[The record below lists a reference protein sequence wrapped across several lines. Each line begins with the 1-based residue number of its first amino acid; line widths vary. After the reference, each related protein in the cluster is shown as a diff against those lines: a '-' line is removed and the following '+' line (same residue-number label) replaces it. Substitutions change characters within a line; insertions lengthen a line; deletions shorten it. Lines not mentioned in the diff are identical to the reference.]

1 MASITAKTLIERL
14 QGADNAQRSQ
24 FIELAIDHTLNLP
37 VRTLLDV
44 DAIAAVITDA
54 LTDANTEKLIQEEL
68 DPLLKRLHGHFEG
81 TEETPR
87 DLLPEGT
94 PEKLIKI
101 VAKGDRPRAAWAKG
115 SVDLAPIRG
124 LIAPIFQDVLLN
136 FTKSLPIP
144 GLGGDSGQ
152 SSSTSST
159 SSSKSSRS
167 RGRLGKALRK
177 RAGSIADMSKGVIGG
192 LSGELERKIQATT
205 RDFSNQALGE
215 IRGAIRERLKSKE
228 GQDVIRQTRISLTE
242 RFLDTPVHILLEDVY
257 RLPIEDLAGLL
268 PPISEHNRPRPQLR
282 AFIEAE
288 VAYHLNTQGD
298 KTLGEFLEEYH
309 LRDTLRAQV
318 IAQLDAPVASFIES
332 EGFADWLQNLLDG

>member
-1 MASITAKTLIERL
+1 MASITAQTLIERL
-14 QGADNAQRSQ
+14 QGADNAHRSQ
-24 FIELAIDHTLNLP
+24 FIELAVDHTLSLP
-37 VRTLLDV
+37 IHTLLDV

-54 LTDANTEKLIQEEL
+54 LTDANTEKLIQDEL

-81 TEETPR
+81 TDETPR
-87 DLLPEGT
+87 DLLPAGT

-115 SVDLAPIRG
+115 SVDMTPIRG

-144 GLGGDSGQ
+144 GLGGDSSQSGA
-152 SSSTSST
+152 SSSA
-159 SSSKSSRS
+159 SKSSRS

-192 LSGELERKIQATT
+192 LSGELERKIYATT

-215 IRGAIRERLKSKE
+215 IRTAIRERLQTEE
-228 GQDVIRQTRISLTE
+228 GQEVIRQTRVSITE
-242 RFLDTPVHILLEDVY
+242 RFLDTPVHTLLEDVY

-268 PPISEHNRPRPQLR
+268 PPISAHNRPRPQLR
-282 AFIEAE
+282 AFIDAE
-288 VAYHLNTQGD
+288 VSYHLKTQGE
-298 KTLGEFLEEYH
+298 KSVGELLDEYH
-309 LRDTLRAQV
+309 LRDTLRARV
-318 IAQLDAPVASFIES
+318 IELLDAPVHSFIES
-332 EGFADWLQNLLDG
+332 EGFADWLQNLLDD